1 MTGRLMRSSEPRER
15 QTIATRALD
24 LVANDPHATS
34 IVDSMGMNIVGTGLV
49 PQSRPNFKM
58 LGWREEDAKAFQ
70 EQAEW
75 AFSVWSAEADARGR
89 LPFWA
94 IQFLSILSMMTNG
107 EFLRVPVMLKKL
119 HRTFSLALQCIDPLR
134 MLTPCDMTMDPRI
147 RDGVVLDASGAPS
160 GYLVA
165 CPPVDQAGYLIDYS
179 SLPSSSFRSVPARV
193 AHRPGAFHVFMQKE
207 DEKSTMPSS
216 KT

>member
-1 MTGRLMRSSEPRER
+1 MTLHLPKIATLDLRSSAAPLSGGGVYPVTRTAGAFKGTLGKWVTGRLMRSSEPRER

-94 IQFLSILSMMTNG
+94 IQFLSILSMMT
-107 EFLRVPVMLKKL
+107 V
-119 HRTFSLALQCIDPLR
+119 
-134 MLTPCDMTMDPRI
+134 
-147 RDGVVLDASGAPS
+147 
-160 GYLVA
+160 
-165 CPPVDQAGYLIDYS
+165 
-179 SLPSSSFRSVPARV
+179 SFRQA
-193 AHRPGAFHVFMQKE
+193 
-207 DEKSTMPSS
+207 
-216 KT
+216 